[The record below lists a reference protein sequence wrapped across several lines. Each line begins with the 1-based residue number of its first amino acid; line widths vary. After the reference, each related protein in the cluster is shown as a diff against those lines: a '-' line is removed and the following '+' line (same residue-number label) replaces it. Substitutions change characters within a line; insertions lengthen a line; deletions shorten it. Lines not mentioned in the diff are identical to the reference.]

1 MKISRALF
9 PSFLIVLP
17 VLAVLFARY
26 VLFPT
31 VFAGQGGVFGSRA
44 VHTLTDAED
53 FAAFIEEYGGD
64 LDQVRKTHSVP
75 AVYSENLPVNL
86 STLPVQEKTSLFIT
100 LVLPNVLRVNEE
112 IRDIRQQMEKIFAKK
127 ENYARLT
134 RKEQWWLNRLAWD
147 FGCDPEDRQEMR
159 LRVDTVP
166 VALALAQAID
176 ESGWGSSRFAI
187 AGNALYGQH
196 LPGDSLDD
204 YILSRG
210 GDVKIAAFDSIY
222 LATRS
227 YIHKLNS
234 VWAYEDLRQ
243 MRASLRE
250 QGLDITGHELAS
262 GLESYSALGKE
273 YVHDLRYLIERYELE
288 HLNGVELQ
296 NSGTGMVVEFPQ

>member
-1 MKISRALF
+1 MKISRLMSLF
-9 PSFLIVLP
+9 LCIVLP
-17 VLAVLFARY
+17 VFAVLFLRY
-26 VLFPT
+26 VLFPVAFT
-31 VFAGQGGVFGSRA
+31 GQGGLLGNTA
-44 VHTLTDAED
+44 VHRLTNADAFIE
-53 FAAFIEEYGGD
+53 FIEEYGGD
-64 LDQVRKTHSVP
+64 LENVRRNNSVP
-75 AVYSENLPVNL
+75 AVYSENLPVEL
-86 STLPVQEKTSLFIT
+86 STLPVSDKTALFIT

-112 IRDIRQQMEKIFAKK
+112 IRDIRQQMEFLFAKK
-127 ENYARLT
+127 ENYRRLT

-176 ESGWGSSRFAI
+176 ESGWGTSRFAL

-196 LPGDSLDD
+196 LPSDSEDD
-204 YILSRG
+204 YILSRHG
-210 GDVKIAAFDSIY
+210 NVKVAAFDSIY
-222 LATRS
+222 AATRS

-234 VWAYEDLRQ
+234 VWAYDDLRQ

-262 GLESYSALGKE
+262 GLESYSALGKD

-288 HLNGVELQ
+288 YLNGVELQ
-296 NSGTGMVVEFPQ
+296 GSGTGMVVEFLQ